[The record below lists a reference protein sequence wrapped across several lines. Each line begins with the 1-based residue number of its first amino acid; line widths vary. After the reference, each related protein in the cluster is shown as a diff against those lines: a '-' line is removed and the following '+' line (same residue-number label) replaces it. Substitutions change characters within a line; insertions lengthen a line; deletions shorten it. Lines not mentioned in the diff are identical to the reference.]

1 MTVVYGTQSVVL
13 CYDSSGKQIYFA
25 DTIKVKDLE
34 TEWLSWITHVGAHGF
49 LETENLSQLWS
60 ETDMVAGG
68 SERFDIAGFEDGGS
82 AQAEEFGRPGK
93 ARKSQEMCSSLH
105 APPYRLQKG
114 TSQDF
119 STLILA

>member
-93 ARKSQEMCSSLH
+93 ARKSQEMCSSLQ
-105 APPYRLQKG
+105 ASERNKPG
-114 TSQDF
+114 F
-119 STLILA
+119 